1 VLLCL
6 AWLQV
11 VEVVVCRLSELQ
23 RQLYE
28 HFLLSNATRRLLAGS
43 KVRQGAQHT
52 ACTRLAIRQ
61 AGCHAQAG
69 LKQRT
74 MLQALSG
81 GLDRRDAV
89 AT

>member
-1 VLLCL
+1 VLLCKLL

-43 KVRQGAQHT
+43 KVRQGAQQQH
-52 ACTRLAIRQ
+52 AFGWEADRQ
-61 AGCHAQAG
+61 AANMQGQVE
-69 LKQRT
+69 R
-74 MLQALSG
+74 ML
-81 GLDRRDAV
+81 
-89 AT
+89 